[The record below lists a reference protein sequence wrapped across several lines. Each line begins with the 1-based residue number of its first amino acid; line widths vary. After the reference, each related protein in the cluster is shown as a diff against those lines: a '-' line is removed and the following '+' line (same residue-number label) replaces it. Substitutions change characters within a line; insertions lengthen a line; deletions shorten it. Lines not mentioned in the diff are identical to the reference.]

1 MPNSRPKVAW
11 ICSYTPE
18 EIIYA
23 AGFQPVRL
31 LPGDDSVIN
40 KRFPPNLCPYVRQIA
55 QRLEE
60 SLDGELAGIVIA
72 NSCNAM
78 MHLYNVMSKTLK
90 QEKNTFV
97 YLLDLPRHHGPLAQG
112 YFLNQLK
119 EMSDFLGSQGKAVTA
134 DALQDAVRL
143 YGKTNELLAE
153 TSFLQNP
160 TFPSLQPLAYYDLA
174 ALAMTA
180 PRKTIN
186 LSLERKLRSKT
197 KEQQKCKDKQSYLL
211 LTGTIPPRDLVELIE
226 KSTSF
231 QLLQENCMTCRYF
244 SAPDPAVLEGCSTRG
259 DILANLA
266 ASYLTKM
273 PCPRLHHS
281 ARYHIYRQLF
291 QGPNLKGLIF
301 HDFGFCDL
309 SHYDSLHLRAMA
321 KEAGVPFLRIKT
333 ELGQKNLGQLKTRL
347 EAFLEIIA

>member
-1 MPNSRPKVAW
+1 MAW
-11 ICSYTPE
+11 VCSYTPE
-18 EIIYA
+18 EIIHA

-31 LPGDDSVIN
+31 LAGDDPLIN
-40 KRFPPNLCPYVRQIA
+40 KSFPPNFCPYARQIA
-55 QRLEE
+55 QRLEKGLE
-60 SLDGELAGIVIA
+60 DELAGLVIA

-78 MHLYNVMSKTLK
+78 MHLYNVARKTLR
-90 QEKNTFV
+90 QEKNIFV
-97 YLLDLPRHHGPLAQG
+97 YLLDLPRHQGPLAQA
-112 YFLNQLK
+112 YFFNRLK

-134 DALQDAVRL
+134 EALQAAVRL
-143 YGKTNELLAE
+143 YGQTNKLLAE
-153 TSFLQNP
+153 SSLLPNP
-160 TFPSLQPLAYYDLA
+160 LFPPLQPLAYYDLA
-174 ALAMTA
+174 AEATAA
-180 PRKTIN
+180 PRKSIN
-186 LSLERKLRSKT
+186 LSLERKLRDNGQQNG
-197 KEQQKCKDKQSYLL
+197 KEGQPYLL
-211 LTGTIPPRDLVELIE
+211 LTGTIPPRGLLELME
-226 KSTSF
+226 ESAPF

-244 SAPDPAVLEGCSTRG
+244 SAPDPAVLEGCSTRE